1 MVVKTRSNLINFL
14 ETEFSKNMDVF
25 VPFEKK
31 PKIGVAVSGGSD
43 SLALILLAK
52 NWVKKFGGSVIGITV
67 DHSLRNSSFEEA
79 LSVERQLKKLD
90 IQHKIIKYQGL
101 IPKSRIQ
108 EVARNYRYKLL
119 SEFCENNNIFHLLVG
134 HHSLDQRETCLMRSW
149 RDSGFIGMAGM
160 SAIREFNS
168 YRLLRPLLNFDH
180 NDLKNYL
187 LEKKITWIEDQTNK
201 NNFFLRVKARKY
213 LAGKNWSIDK
223 LYAEKRIKFEKA
235 ISKFFALNAEVNDLG
250 FVRFNLKQFLKLNRD
265 FRQQI
270 LSRSIIT
277 VAGLEYS
284 PSMRGLKRV
293 SEHFTRFSN
302 SKTLGGCLLI
312 KKKGNLFCVRE
323 IRNID
328 PKQIEIDAESLL
340 WDRRF
345 KIKMTKSR
353 EKQLKLQRLGRKGFD
368 QVTNAGYYNHCS
380 NIPKVAL
387 LSLPALW
394 DKDKVISIPNLGVS
408 LYRDLD
414 VTATFAPIQSLS
426 PLGFAVVN

>member
-168 YRLLRPLLNFDH
+168 YRL
-180 NDLKNYL
+180 
-187 LEKKITWIEDQTNK
+187 
-201 NNFFLRVKARKY
+201 
-213 LAGKNWSIDK
+213 
-223 LYAEKRIKFEKA
+223 
-235 ISKFFALNAEVNDLG
+235 
-250 FVRFNLKQFLKLNRD
+250 
-265 FRQQI
+265 
-270 LSRSIIT
+270 
-277 VAGLEYS
+277 
-284 PSMRGLKRV
+284 
-293 SEHFTRFSN
+293 
-302 SKTLGGCLLI
+302 
-312 KKKGNLFCVRE
+312 
-323 IRNID
+323 
-328 PKQIEIDAESLL
+328 
-340 WDRRF
+340 
-345 KIKMTKSR
+345 
-353 EKQLKLQRLGRKGFD
+353 
-368 QVTNAGYYNHCS
+368 
-380 NIPKVAL
+380 
-387 LSLPALW
+387 
-394 DKDKVISIPNLGVS
+394 
-408 LYRDLD
+408 
-414 VTATFAPIQSLS
+414 
-426 PLGFAVVN
+426 